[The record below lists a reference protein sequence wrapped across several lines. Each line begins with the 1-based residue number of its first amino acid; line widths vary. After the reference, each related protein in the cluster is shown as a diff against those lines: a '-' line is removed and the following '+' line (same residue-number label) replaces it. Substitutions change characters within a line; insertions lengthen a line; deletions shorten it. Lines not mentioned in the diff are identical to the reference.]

1 MTRSLFLL
9 RSLRSDRT
17 FFYRLFSLFL
27 FIASE
32 AFTVVVLHFH
42 ENGQL
47 QHLAVLNAIIG
58 VVISAIF
65 IVGAID
71 LAKRN
76 VNFENVNTEKDIVKT
91 KLATSQDHLF
101 RIDNETRQEV
111 GAWLHGTLQPQLTRL
126 AKDIRS
132 KKIIDCDVV
141 AQKVDEISEKFV
153 RNYSH
158 ELFPPSLIIS
168 LEVGLETLL
177 EGRAELVLDHRLTNE
192 SALGFSVSSPQA
204 GINETDTPLR
214 LILGRERGY
223 ATYRI
228 IEEAVSNAEKKSSAS
243 RIVVDVRVEGEIL
256 RLSVFDDGAPITEN
270 AKKGLGHSIIDAFIQ
285 KFGGSW
291 SVANVGDGVELVAL
305 IPYTPV
311 TVAEK
316 LQRRFQGG
324 GLDE

>member
-9 RSLRSDRT
+9 RSLRTDRT
-17 FFYRLFSLFL
+17 IFYRLFSLFL
-27 FIASE
+27 LIASE
-32 AFTVVVLHFH
+32 AFTVGVLYFH

-47 QHLAVLNAIIG
+47 QYLAVFNAIIG
-58 VVISAIF
+58 VVLSAIF
-65 IVGAID
+65 IFGAID

-76 VNFENVNTEKDIVKT
+76 MNFENVNTEKDIVKT

-101 RIDNETRQEV
+101 RIDNDTRQEV

-132 KKIIDCDVV
+132 KKLSDCDVV

-158 ELFPPSLIIS
+158 ELFPPSLVIS

-177 EGRAELVLDHRLTNE
+177 EGRAQLVLDHRLTNE

-204 GINETDTPLR
+204 GINETDIPLR
-214 LILGRERGY
+214 LILGRERSY
-223 ATYRI
+223 AAYRI
-228 IEEAVSNAEKKSSAS
+228 IEEAVANAEKKSSTS
-243 RIVVDVRVEGEIL
+243 RIIVDVRVQGEFL

-270 AKKGLGHSIIDAFIQ
+270 ANMGLGHSVIDAFIQ

-291 SVANVGDGVELVAL
+291 SLANVDAGVELVAL

-316 LQRRFQGG
+316 IQRKFQGG
-324 GLDE
+324 A